1 MHKMD
6 EIKRLLE
13 ARKIVKD
20 HKPVFIRRDVHKK
33 KKLKRNWR
41 KPTGLDSKIRRR
53 LKGRQQRISQGYR
66 SPRKVRGLHKS
77 GLNQARV
84 CSFTD
89 LGKLNPKNDCII
101 LSSTLGAKKKNEILA
116 KANSLGFHVVNS
128 NVESYIKRI
137 QEKIASNKK
146 KKDEKKKAQE
156 PKAKAE
162 SAKAP
167 EKAVDEDKKEAE
179 KKERDKVLTKKEN

>member
-1 MHKMD
+1 MD

-13 ARKIVKD
+13 ARKIVKG

-53 LKGRQQRISQGYR
+53 LKGRQKRISQGYR

-89 LGKLNPKNDCII
+89 LGKLNPKDDCII
-101 LSSTLGAKKKNEILA
+101 LSSTLGAKKKSEILS

-128 NVESYIKRI
+128 NVESYIKKI

-146 KKDEKKKAQE
+146 KKENA
-156 PKAKAE
+156 PKVKAE
-162 SAKAP
+162 AVKAH
-167 EKAVDEDKKEAE
+167 EKVEDDNKKEAE

>member
-1 MHKMD
+1 MD

-13 ARKIVKD
+13 VRELLKGK
-20 HKPVFIRRDVHKK
+20 KPEFIRRDIHKK

-89 LGKLNPKNDCII
+89 LGNLNPKNDCII
-101 LSSTLGAKKKNEILA
+101 LSSALGAKKKNEILA
-116 KANSLGFHVVNS
+116 KANSLGFRVVNS
-128 NVESYIKRI
+128 NVEFYIKKI
-137 QEKIASNKK
+137 QENIASNKK
-146 KKDEKKKAQE
+146 KNAKE
-156 PKAKAE
+156 PKVKTE
-162 SAKAP
+162 SAKAS
-167 EKAVDEDKKEAE
+167 EKVENEDKKEAE